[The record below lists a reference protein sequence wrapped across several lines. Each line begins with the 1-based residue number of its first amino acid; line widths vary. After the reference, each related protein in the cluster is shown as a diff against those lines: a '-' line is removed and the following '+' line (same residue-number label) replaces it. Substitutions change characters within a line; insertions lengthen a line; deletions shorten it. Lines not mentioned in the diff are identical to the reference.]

1 MHHCHISPG
10 AGQVSQYLLQHIQ
23 LAEDGEEQY
32 CFFGEEREEAGRL
45 ETSSNNCDRTG
56 FRDGRLVRIRNSSS
70 ALLSLAGS
78 ESSSRVVGGGMSAGG
93 VVSPLSK

>member
-1 MHHCHISPG
+1 MVKSNT
-10 AGQVSQYLLQHIQ
+10 ASL
-23 LAEDGEEQY
+23 
-32 CFFGEEREEAGRL
+32 ERRERRPGRL

-78 ESSSRVVGGGMSAGG
+78 ESSSRVVGGGM
-93 VVSPLSK
+93 